1 MELVIARCNRALTVL
16 EASLVY
22 IPGRVA
28 PKIANDLEMS
38 RRALLCLH
46 QFYKSGYIDQET
58 FVGLVRLRNRKFL
71 TIPGVTNE
79 ECFLDFLTME
89 NLLSD
94 SEQVRLVS
102 THMKA
107 KETLHFVKAV
117 VPYPILKLAYMQ
129 HYSHNM
135 DAPSVLYYTKM
146 FVIHLSFWNDSEF
159 WIALFR
165 ALPNHVKA
173 ITKFCNLIGSHAPN
187 FYHFNKTI
195 LKGQYFLKTKNHLL
209 LYEAH
214 RQFES
219 TLTEDQWEKLSILSD
234 FRVKHLN
241 AIQQNAYAYLY
252 RGPYDE

>member
-28 PKIANDLEMS
+28 PKIANDLEMG

-46 QFYKSGYIDQET
+46 QFYKSGHIDQRR
-58 FVGLVRLRNRKFL
+58 FVGLMHLRNRKFL
-71 TIPGVTNE
+71 TLQGITNE
-79 ECFLDFLTME
+79 ECFLDFLTIE

-94 SEQVRLVS
+94 SDQIRLVS
-102 THMKA
+102 AHMKA
-107 KETLHFVKAV
+107 KETLHFVNAV
-117 VPYPILKLAYMQ
+117 VPYPLLKLAYIQ
-129 HYSHNM
+129 HFSHNAV
-135 DAPSVLYYTKM
+135 APNVLYYTKM
-146 FVIHLSFWNDSEF
+146 FVLHLSFWNDPQF
-159 WIALFR
+159 WITLFIALT
-165 ALPNHVKA
+165 NNVKK

-195 LKGQYFLKTKNHLL
+195 LKGIYFLRTKNHLL

-219 TLTEDQWEKLSILSD
+219 TLTEDQWEKLSILAD
-234 FRVKHLN
+234 FRVKNLN
-241 AIQQNAYAYLY
+241 AIQENPYSYLHNNNN
-252 RGPYDE
+252 GG